1 MKFIKNKKPVVLA
14 INTQSLRENNLI
26 NFRIACH
33 PTRLFADIPM
43 HLKLDQPLIIPL
55 SMLPKKFSQFLE
67 KKEILDYGIGIS
79 KGFFK
84 CFDNYCMIPN
94 SLVFSYSLAMVT
106 GGCAKRIFLA
116 GFDGYNSN
124 DSRNDEINELLLQY
138 KNSYPNSKVIALTPT
153 KYKNIISKSVYG
165 IL

>member
-1 MKFIKNKKPVVLA
+1 MYSQRKYVGMGILA
-14 INTQSLRENNLI
+14 TE
-26 NFRIACH
+26 
-33 PTRLFADIPM
+33 
-43 HLKLDQPLIIPL
+43 
-55 SMLPKKFSQFLE
+55 
-67 KKEILDYGIGIS
+67 
-79 KGFFK
+79 
-84 CFDNYCMIPN
+84 
-94 SLVFSYSLAMVT
+94 
-106 GGCAKRIFLA
+106 IFLA